1 MKHDTAVK
9 PTMYMASMYIKT
21 AFDEA
26 KPKHV
31 AKILDDHNAHGWL
44 IAASALSG
52 MASFERWRA
61 VSTSIDAH
69 GKGTKEKALF
79 GTSHRLFFVGNFWI
93 MSHSKEHME
102 QMLRDLIEDANKL
115 DLEPKPASL
124 WWTSTHASEEPND
137 MMLGTSKTQKKHLQK
152 KSKYSVVL

>member
-1 MKHDTAVK
+1 
-9 PTMYMASMYIKT
+9 MYVASMDIKT

-31 AKILDDHNAHGWL
+31 AKIWDDHNAHGWL

-69 GKGTKEKALF
+69 GKGAKEKALF
-79 GTSHRLFFVGNFWI
+79 GKW
-93 MSHSKEHME
+93 KEKE
-102 QMLRDLIEDANKL
+102 NIN
-115 DLEPKPASL
+115 
-124 WWTSTHASEEPND
+124 
-137 MMLGTSKTQKKHLQK
+137 
-152 KSKYSVVL
+152 YVVLCGQLLDHVPLERTHGANAERPY